1 MEKKALSAGVIVV
14 RHEGDSWRYLLLRV
28 YSYWD
33 FPKGI
38 VEPGEDSHQTARRE
52 VEEETGLKDL
62 TFGWSHD
69 YRETPPYGRGKVARY
84 YIAETRQSRV
94 VLPVSPE
101 LNHPEHH
108 EARWVGY
115 EEARRLVSPRV
126 VPILDWANGVIT
138 GKEIPIPPETG

>member
-62 TFGWSHD
+62 TFGWGHD
-69 YRETPPYGRGKVARY
+69 YRETPPYGLGKVARY
-84 YIAETRQSRV
+84 YIAETRRSRV

-101 LNHPEHH
+101 LKHPEHH

-138 GKEIPIPPETG
+138 GKEIPTPPETG